1 MTDLLCSFCH
11 KPIGIETAKTNEFGK
26 AIHEAC
32 YVLKMQ
38 GATQLR
44 RMRILAWVSTVPA
57 TATCSACGELFTVPV
72 KQLTTVMASVSLQ
85 RRFEE
90 HTCKATTS

>member
-1 MTDLLCSFCH
+1 MTDLLCSFCDQ
-11 KPIGIETAKTNEFGK
+11 PIEIEITKTNEFGK
-26 AIHEAC
+26 AIHEEC

-44 RMRILAWVSTVPA
+44 RLRILAWVSTVPA
-57 TATCSACGELFTVPV
+57 SAVCSACGELFTVPV

-85 RRFEE
+85 RRFDQ
-90 HTCKATTS
+90 HACKAEA